1 MDPVTNF
8 VCEKC
13 GAQAELRQEGS
24 TQGIYCTKC
33 DWAVVT
39 TFIPEIKK
47 DATKYEVRIS
57 GGDAHN
63 EQQVKAVAA
72 ISGVNFLAAKKL
84 LQELEPVVF
93 AGRAVKVVEV
103 RDVLEK
109 AGITCRISPE
119 FRY

>member
-1 MDPVTNF
+1 MITDF

-13 GAQAELRQEGS
+13 GAQAELRQQGS

-47 DATKYEVRIS
+47 DMTDYKIRIS
-57 GGDAHN
+57 SGDAHN
-63 EQQVKAVAA
+63 EQHVKAVAM
-72 ISGVNFLAAKKL
+72 ISGVNFLAARKL
-84 LQELEPVVF
+84 LQEPEAVVF
-93 AGRAVKVVEV
+93 EGRAVKVIVV
-103 RDVLEK
+103 RDALEK
-109 AGITCRISPE
+109 AGITCRIIPE